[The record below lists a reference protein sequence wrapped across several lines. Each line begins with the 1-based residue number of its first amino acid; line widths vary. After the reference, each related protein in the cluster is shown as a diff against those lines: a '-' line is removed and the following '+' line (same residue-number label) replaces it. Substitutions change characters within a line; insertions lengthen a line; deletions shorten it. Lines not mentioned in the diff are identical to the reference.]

1 MSIERFFTTCVT
13 IVEPGSASDGYPGGG
28 TALDWENPRSA
39 RREMGWLTQ
48 VNTTEQIGGRDI
60 MVTGFQLTL
69 AACTSISPKARV
81 LSDGVTYEVDGLPD
95 STPQTLSGRSHKVV
109 QLRIAAE
116 VTA

>member
-13 IVEPGSASDGYPGGG
+13 IIEPGSASDGYNGA
-28 TALDWENPRSA
+28 ALDWDNPRSA

-60 MVTGFQLTL
+60 TVTGFQLTL
-69 AACTSISPKARV
+69 PACTSISSKARV

-95 STPQTLSGRSHKVV
+95 STPQTLSGRSHVV
-109 QLRIAAE
+109 VRLRVAAE